1 MTNEQLSGLL
11 TIIDNQIISLIIER
25 CKADYKKAA
34 ELLYTSTLY
43 AKLEDEQTKLWHLS
57 AETLYDLLDEELKT
71 GKITYPEEQ

>member
-1 MTNEQLSGLL
+1 MTNDQLSGLL
-11 TIIDNQIISLIIER
+11 ALIDAPLINAIMER
-25 CKADYKKAA
+25 RGTGYKKAA

-57 AETLYDLLDEELKT
+57 AETLYDLLDEELRT